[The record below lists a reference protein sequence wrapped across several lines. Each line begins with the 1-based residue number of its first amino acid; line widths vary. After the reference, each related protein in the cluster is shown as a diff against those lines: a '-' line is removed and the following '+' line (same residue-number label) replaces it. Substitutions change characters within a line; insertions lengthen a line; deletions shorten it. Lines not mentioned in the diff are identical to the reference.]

1 MNLQTLR
8 YVIAIADSGS
18 MNAVARSQFISQSS
32 LSVAVKELEREL
44 GIQIFNRTSR
54 GITLTAEG
62 TEFMSYARQVVEQA
76 DMITRR
82 WSGSGDEAEQRLR
95 ISSQHYAFAVRAFIE
110 FVRTHEADHHTYT
123 LRETRTANIL
133 DDCATFRADLGIL
146 YLSPYNERALRRR
159 FDELSLNFTTLFYAR
174 PHIFVREG
182 HPLTQLKAPLTEKD
196 LEPWPRYTFEQGADS
211 PLYFSEEPLSASPH
225 DRCITVSDR
234 GTMTS
239 LLSRYDGFLISTG
252 VMSDEMFK
260 GVVSLPLASEELMCV
275 GYLTHSMRKMNPL
288 AAAYIKELRDLIG
301 QFCDGD
307 TLREPTA

>member
-18 MNAVARSQFISQSS
+18 MNAVARAQFVSQSS

-54 GITLTAEG
+54 GISLTAEG
-62 TEFMSYARQVVEQA
+62 SEFMSYARQVVEQA

-82 WSGSGDEAEQRLR
+82 WGGAGDEAEQRLR

-110 FVRTHEADHHTYT
+110 FVSKHESEHHTYT

-133 DDCATFRADLGIL
+133 DDCATFRADIGIL
-146 YLSPYNERALRRR
+146 YLSPYNERALQRR
-159 FDELSLNFTTLFYAR
+159 FDELSLNFTSLFYAR

-182 HPLTQLKAPLTEKD
+182 HPLAQLGRPIELDDLTD
-196 LEPWPRYTFEQGADS
+196 WPRYTFEQGADS
-211 PLYFSEEPLSASPH
+211 PLYFSEEPLSSTPH
-225 DRCITVSDR
+225 NRCITVSDR

-239 LLSRYDGFLISTG
+239 LLSRYDGFLVSTG
-252 VMSDEMFK
+252 VMSDEMYE
-260 GVVSLPLASEELMCV
+260 GIVSLPLVSNELMNV
-275 GYLTHSMRKMNPL
+275 GYLTHSMRKLSPL
-288 AAAYIKELRDLIG
+288 AAAYINELRALIA
-301 QFCDGD
+301 QFSDGD
-307 TLREPTA
+307 MLREL